1 MPFSSHIEP
10 VLPLAR
16 TLVERG
22 HDVRWYAGRLFQ
34 ARVEATGARYLPVE
48 HAPDFDER
56 ELEQVYPQL
65 KGLKALARSTTLM
78 MDVCLAAGPA
88 QADDLEQV
96 LRDWPADV
104 ILSEPAFAGA
114 AIISHKHGIP
124 WAALNLLPMP
134 LDSRD
139 TAPFGLS
146 LLPASGPLGRLRNRA
161 LYWLANKVLFRD
173 LLEAA
178 NGLRAIAGMPPADS
192 VVQPGLSPCLY
203 LQATAPAF
211 EYPRTDLP
219 AQVHFVGPLLPPQPT
234 ADAQPTWW
242 HELECDRPVVLLT
255 PGGEASDDYDNL
267 VVATVRALAEEDVLV
282 LVDMGGRPTSSLKL
296 DRLPGNVRV
305 ETHISYDKLSQYLS
319 VVVTSGGYASVQ
331 SALAGGV
338 PVIVAGRTAE
348 KAETGARVAWAGVG
362 IDLKKDRPSVKQIRV
377 AVREVLEDSTYWLK
391 AQAVAADFAR
401 HDAPTEAA
409 ALIEKLTETRQRV
422 VRPTHAPAQASKRQR
437 RTLEAA
443 AALSPLA
450 AAREPG
456 ESSRPASHLPPCR

>member
-1 MPFSSHIEP
+1 MARILIASMPFRGHIEP

-16 TLVERG
+16 TLVARG
-22 HDVRWYAGRLFQ
+22 HDVRWYTGRLFQ
-34 ARVEATGARYLPVE
+34 AKVEATGARYLPVE
-48 HAPDFDER
+48 DAPDFAEA

-65 KGLKALARSTTLM
+65 KGLKPLARATTLM

-88 QADDLEQV
+88 QADDLEEA

-104 ILSEPAFAGA
+104 ILSDPAFAGA

-124 WAALNLLPMP
+124 WAALNLLPLP
-134 LDSRD
+134 IDSRD
-139 TAPFGLS
+139 TAPSGLG
-146 LLPASGPLGRLRNRA
+146 LPPASGLLGRVRNRA

-178 NGLRAIAGMPPADS
+178 KGLRAWAGMPSTDS
-192 VVQPGLSPCLY
+192 VVQPGLSPYLY
-203 LQATAPAF
+203 LQATAQAF

-219 AQVHFVGPLLPPQPT
+219 AHVHFVGPLLPPQPT
-234 ADAQPTWW
+234 ASAQPTWW
-242 HELECDRPVVLLT
+242 HELESDRPLVLLT
-255 PGGEASDDYDNL
+255 QGNEAGDDFDNL
-267 VVATVRALAEEDVLV
+267 VVSTIRALAEEDVLV

-296 DRLPGNVRV
+296 NRLPGNVRV
-305 ETHISYDKLSQYLS
+305 EAHISYDKLLQYLS
-319 VVVTSGGYASVQ
+319 VVVTNGGYASVQ
-331 SALAGGV
+331 AALAGGV
-338 PVIVAGRTAE
+338 PVISAGRTAE
-348 KAETGARVAWAGVG
+348 KVETGARVTWSGAG

-409 ALIEKLTETRQRV
+409 ALIEKLAETRQPV
-422 VRPTHAPAQASKRQR
+422 LRPKPAPTQASERQR

-443 AALSPLA
+443 ATLSPMA
-450 AAREPG
+450 AARELG
-456 ESSRPASHLPPCR
+456 E